1 MNNTTSPTP
10 SSAPAPPMKI
20 ILVPTAHVSAESVR
34 KVRETIMGEQP
45 DAIAIELCKKRFI
58 GMIENKKPT
67 TLELISSPLYGFLYL
82 FQQLL
87 GKVFGSEPG
96 LEMKEAALLASQL
109 NKPLILADRDITIT
123 MNMVKAIPLTEKLAI
138 LFELA
143 LTPFKLRVFKLSE
156 ITEPKFLL
164 PFMQEFRKKFPKTYF
179 ALVDSRNEFIFRSL
193 LAFGAEKTVAV
204 VGAGHVPGLLELV
217 KRHNLNSERKID
229 AVVA

>member
-1 MNNTTSPTP
+1 MAEKNPQRSPTTLP
-10 SSAPAPPMKI
+10 SMKI

-34 KVRETIMGEQP
+34 KVHETIMREQP
-45 DAIAIELCKKRFI
+45 GAIAVELCKKRFV
-58 GMIENKKPT
+58 GMMENKKPT
-67 TLELISSPLYGFLYL
+67 PLELLSSPIYAFLYL

-87 GKVFGSEPG
+87 GKIFGSEPG
-96 LEMKEAALLASQL
+96 LEMKEAARLASQL

-138 LFELA
+138 LFELV
-143 LTPFKLRVFKLSE
+143 LTPFRLRVFKLSE

-179 ALVDSRNEFIFRSL
+179 ALVDSRNEFILRSL

-217 KRHNLNSERKID
+217 KKHNLNSERKID